1 MGAVIDLVE
10 EQRRLAAIDRYCLT
24 TVSYDAAQD
33 DLVLLAAE
41 ACGAPVAL
49 VTLLETERQRFL
61 AKTGT
66 DLDGTPIDHAL
77 CVHALHA
84 PGLIEIRDLAADPRT
99 DTNPIVTSGPQVRFY
114 AGVPLR
120 VGETGTVIGTLCVL
134 DTVPRP
140 DGLSERQA
148 DTLTRLA
155 RQVVT
160 TLELRRSLAE
170 RDAAL
175 TRIVAAERRL
185 SSEERRWQHLFENI
199 GDGFALGE
207 VIRDESGKVLDW
219 RYLDA
224 NPAWFALSGFT
235 RETMLASTGRTLD
248 TNAPAHW
255 TDDLDRLLA
264 DGVPVGFVHQA
275 VSRSRWFRGRCFR
288 IEGDRFGVILHDTTD
303 ELAAAARQSAL
314 IRLGDAL
321 RDCHDIADVT
331 RAATTM
337 VGEMLGLSRAAFG
350 RIDPTTTYIDIA
362 AGWNAPGVPDL
373 SGRHLLAG
381 FGTLCDPLTQ
391 SDAIAIDDVRSD
403 PRSSSLLD
411 MLATIR
417 VGAMVKMPVRRDGR
431 VVAIFMAHHAT
442 ARHWT
447 DEELA
452 FLRKVAD
459 RVEVGVVQVEA
470 EKQQSLLIHELAHR
484 LKNTLAM
491 VQAIASQT
499 LRGLVDRAP
508 LDAFEKRLQ
517 ALGVAH
523 DVLVDRDWVGA
534 DLRSTVEQVIA
545 VFGCDDR
552 IALSGPDVALGA
564 RAALGL
570 ALILHELGT
579 NAVKYG
585 ALSNATGEVR
595 LTWQVADD
603 VLTMVWQEVG
613 GPAVTP
619 PARRGFGTK
628 LLGLG
633 LAGAGGSTIAY
644 DQGGVRAEMHASLS
658 ELVGG

>member
-1 MGAVIDLVE
+1 MGAMTDSA
-10 EQRRLAAIDRYCLT
+10 EQRRRLDAIDAYRLNCAWH
-24 TVSYDAAQD
+24 DPAQD
-33 DLVLLAAE
+33 DLVLLAAD
-41 ACGAPVAL
+41 ACAAPVAL
-49 VTLLETERQRFL
+49 VTLIETERQRFL
-61 AKTGT
+61 ARTGT
-66 DLDGTPIDHAL
+66 DLDGTPIDYAL
-77 CVHALHA
+77 CIHALHSSD
-84 PGLIEIRDLAADPRT
+84 LVEIRDLAADPRT
-99 DTNPIVTSGPQVRFY
+99 CANPIVTDGPQVRFY

-120 VGETGTVIGTLCVL
+120 VGDDKTAIGTLCVL

-140 DGLSERQA
+140 HGLTAAQA
-148 DTLTRLA
+148 DTLRRLA

-160 TLELRRSLAE
+160 TLDLRRSLAE

-175 TRIVAAERRL
+175 ARIVATERRL

-207 VIRDESGKVLDW
+207 VIRDAGGKVVDW

-224 NPAWFALSGFT
+224 NPAWFALSGFD
-235 RETMLASTGRTLD
+235 RATMLARTGRTLD
-248 TNAPAHW
+248 VSAPAHW
-255 TDDLDRLLA
+255 THDLDRLLA
-264 DGVPVGFVHQA
+264 DGKPVGFVHHA
-275 VSRSRWFRGRCFR
+275 PSRGRWFRGRCFR
-288 IEGDRFGVILHDTTD
+288 IEGDRFGVILHDTTE
-303 ELAAAARQSAL
+303 ELAAAARQAAL

-337 VGEMLGLSRAAFG
+337 VAETLGLVRAAFG
-350 RIDPTTTYIDIA
+350 RIDSTTTFIDVGP
-362 AGWNAPGVPDL
+362 GWSAPGV
-373 SGRHLLAG
+373 SEITGRHRLAD
-381 FGTLCDPLTQ
+381 FGPLCDPLTQ
-391 SDAIAIDDVRSD
+391 SDAIAIDDVRLDS
-403 PRSSSLLD
+403 RSMPYLA
-411 MLATIR
+411 MLESIQ
-417 VGAMVKMPVRRDGR
+417 VGALVKMPVRRDGR
-431 VVAIFMAHHAT
+431 VVAILMAHHAT

-447 DEELA
+447 PEELG

-459 RVEVGVVQVEA
+459 RVEVGVAQVES

-484 LKNTLAM
+484 LKNTLSM

-517 ALGVAH
+517 ALGIAH

-534 DLRSTVEQVIA
+534 DLRSTVRQVIA

-552 IALSGPDVALGA
+552 ITLGGPDVALGA

-585 ALSNATGEVR
+585 ALSNATGRVV
-595 LTWQVADD
+595 LTWQVEDE
-603 VLTMVWQEVG
+603 VLTLVWQEQG
-613 GPAVTP
+613 GPAVTC

-633 LAGAGGSTIAY
+633 LAGTGGSTIAY
-644 DQGGVRAEMHASLS
+644 EPAGVRAEMRATLG
-658 ELVGG
+658 ELTGG